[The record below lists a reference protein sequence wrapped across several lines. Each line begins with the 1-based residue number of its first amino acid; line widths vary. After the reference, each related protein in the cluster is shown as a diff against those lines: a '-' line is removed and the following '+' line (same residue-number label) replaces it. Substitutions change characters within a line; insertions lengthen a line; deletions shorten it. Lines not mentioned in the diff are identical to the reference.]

1 VGGLTSKS
9 APSWASHNAVATK
22 LPVARVRVYALAH
35 TNFLTYLKVCGCQT
49 LCVQHTAYVQNRA
62 HHTDRDCASG
72 QKIPVPTSELS
83 LPCPREHLASASSA
97 SATERTQAPPTPQR
111 VITSPAQRSTTEG
124 APWPIPRNCPPS
136 PPPWPLIS
144 QPRPRSPSSTTT
156 EHSTPTKARSL
167 RPCPPPSL
175 RTRADAYMCAFAG
188 ACMCMR
194 VEPAQEHARPCD
206 VTMGS
211 FSFEAPHLVVPL
223 TWQASRPP

>member
-1 VGGLTSKS
+1 MLS
-9 APSWASHNAVATK
+9 TK
-22 LPVARVRVYALAH
+22 LVHARSH
-35 TNFLTYLKVCGCQT
+35 ITNFLTYLKVCGCQT

-97 SATERTQAPPTPQR
+97 SATERTQAPPTPKR
-111 VITSPAQRSTTEG
+111 VIASPAQRSTTEG

-156 EHSTPTKARSL
+156 EHSTPTKERSL

-175 RTRADAYMCAFAG
+175 RTRADAYICAFAG
-188 ACMCMR
+188 ACICACGSSPR
-194 VEPAQEHARPCD
+194 RSTHAL
-206 VTMGS
+206 VTS
-211 FSFEAPHLVVPL
+211 RWAHSRSKPL
-223 TWQASRPP
+223 ILSSP

>member
-1 VGGLTSKS
+1 VPETLRTTHGVRTE
-9 APSWASHNAVATK
+9 PSTPYRSRLRERTKDPCPYERAV
-22 LPVARVRVYALAH
+22 P
-35 TNFLTYLKVCGCQT
+35 
-49 LCVQHTAYVQNRA
+49 
-62 HHTDRDCASG
+62 
-72 QKIPVPTSELS
+72 I
-83 LPCPREHLASASSA
+83 PCPREHLASASSA

-144 QPRPRSPSSTTT
+144 QRHGLVRRPRPPQNILRRPKKK
-156 EHSTPTKARSL
+156 ERSL
-167 RPCPPPSL
+167 RPCQPPSL

>member
-1 VGGLTSKS
+1 MLS
-9 APSWASHNAVATK
+9 TK
-22 LPVARVRVYALAH
+22 LSVVQRSH
-35 TNFLTYLKVCGCQT
+35 ILTFYLNKSLRMPET
-49 LCVQHTAYVQNRA
+49 LRVQHTAYVQNRA

-144 QPRPRSPSSTTT
+144 QRHGLVRRPRPPQNILRRPKNVPSAHAHPHPSERGPMHTSV
-156 EHSTPTKARSL
+156 HLQVHACACNVHADRAR
-167 RPCPPPSL
+167 
-175 RTRADAYMCAFAG
+175 AG
-188 ACMCMR
+188 AR
-194 VEPAQEHARPCD
+194 
-206 VTMGS
+206 T
-211 FSFEAPHLVVPL
+211 PL
-223 TWQASRPP
+223 